1 MAWRNYNSSGTK
13 YRNNRVTVDGQTFD
27 SQKELRRYRE
37 LSIMEK
43 AGMIRGLE
51 RQKKFLL
58 IPSQREPDRIGK
70 KGGKKKG
77 AVIEREVAYYADFFY
92 YDHEGR
98 EVVED
103 VKSPATRTKDYILK
117 RKMMLYKYGVRIH
130 EI

>member
-1 MAWRNYNSSGTK
+1 MAWRNYNSSGAK
-13 YRNNRVTVDGQTFD
+13 YRNNRVMVDGQTFD

-37 LSIMEK
+37 LTIMQK

-77 AVIEREVAYYADFFY
+77 AVIEREVSYIADFVY
-92 YDHEGR
+92 YDKNGKM
-98 EVVED
+98 VVED
-103 VKSPATRTKDYILK
+103 VKSPVTRTKDYIIK
-117 RKMMLYKYGVRIH
+117 RKLILYKYGIRIH
-130 EI
+130 EV

>member
-13 YRNNRVTVDGQTFD
+13 YHNNRVTVDGMTFD
-27 SQKELRRYRE
+27 SHKELSRYRE
-37 LSIMEK
+37 LTIMQK

-58 IPSQREPDRIGK
+58 IPSQREPDQIGK

-103 VKSPATRTKDYILK
+103 VKSPITRTKDYIIK
-117 RKMMLYKYGVRIH
+117 RKLLLYKYGIRIR